1 MSGIAPSYEEKYFS
15 PASKQGQ
22 LRLIASN
29 DGRDGALLIHQ
40 NAAIYVAILQPGDQL
55 THALGAARTGYVHV
69 IRGQVTVNGTVLGGG
84 DALKLSFEA
93 GITLGQAEGAEV
105 LVFDLPY

>member
-40 NAAIYVAILQPGDQL
+40 DAAILQPGDQL

-69 IRGQVTVNGTVLGGG
+69 IRGQVTVNGTVLGSG

-93 GITLGQAEGAEV
+93 GITLGQAEDAEV